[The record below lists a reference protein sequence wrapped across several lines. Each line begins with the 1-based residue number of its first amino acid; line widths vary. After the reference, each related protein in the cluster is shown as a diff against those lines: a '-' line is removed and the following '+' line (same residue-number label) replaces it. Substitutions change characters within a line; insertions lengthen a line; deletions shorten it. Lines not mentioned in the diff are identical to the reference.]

1 MTNATQTKP
10 TAIPALIVFGT
21 PTSPEL
27 TQASWFRAE
36 DIVEAQAAAMGLK
49 FSIIEIRTDAEK
61 ALTVGVHEGVLKGS
75 GRMIVG
81 SVSAEVYRRIEEHAR
96 KASGAEAPPKPEA
109 TEAGKSASEQTMN
122 LAPAEKAPTASTP
135 KSKDATS
142 TAIKPVPDGSSL
154 ASPPGKHEK
163 LAAAP
168 DPWDALRVGSRVVA
182 KYWENDGSPYGW
194 WIAEIT
200 GIEKSDFIIRWP
212 DEPKTPPFKIERK
225 HVAILHPAFDVN
237 YEWVKR
243 R

>member
-10 TAIPALIVFGT
+10 TPIPALIVFGT

-36 DIVEAQAAAMGLK
+36 DIVEAQAAAVGLK
-49 FSIIEIRTDAEK
+49 FSVIEIRTDAEK

-81 SVSAEVYRRIEEHAR
+81 SVSAEVYRRIEEYAR
-96 KASGAEAPPKPEA
+96 KASGAEATQKPEPTVA
-109 TEAGKSASEQTMN
+109 VIPSSEQNMN
-122 LAPAEKAPTASTP
+122 ISTADTAASTSKP
-135 KSKDATS
+135 KNAAPTS
-142 TAIKPVPDGSSL
+142 TAIKPVTASSA

-200 GIEKSDFIIRWP
+200 GIEKSDFIIRWL

>member
-10 TAIPALIVFGT
+10 TPIPALIVFGT

-36 DIVEAQAAAMGLK
+36 DIVEAQAAAVGLK
-49 FSIIEIRTDAEK
+49 FSVIEIRTDAEK

-81 SVSAEVYRRIEEHAR
+81 SVSTEVYRRIEEYAR
-96 KASGAEAPPKPEA
+96 KASGAEATPKPEA
-109 TEAGKSASEQTMN
+109 TPAVKPSSEQNMN
-122 LAPAEKAPTASTP
+122 ISTADTAASTSKP
-135 KSKDATS
+135 KNAAPTS
-142 TAIKPVPDGSSL
+142 TAIKPVAAASSV
-154 ASPPGKHEK
+154 ASPPGKPEK
-163 LAAAP
+163 LTAAP